1 MTRKAPGAHPKL
13 GLSLTSSEREREH
26 VEGKE
31 KKKWSGKAFR
41 MPRKEEKR
49 RQFFIP
55 FPLFFFLTF
64 LIKCY
69 IINACGLKGSNI

>member
-1 MTRKAPGAHPKL
+1 
-13 GLSLTSSEREREH
+13 

-31 KKKWSGKAFR
+31 KKNGQAIR
-41 MPRKEEKR
+41 LLGCPEEKKR
-49 RQFFIP
+49 KDSFFIP
-55 FPLFFFLTF
+55 FPPFF

>member
-1 MTRKAPGAHPKL
+1 VRD
-13 GLSLTSSEREREH
+13 REREH

-31 KKKWSGKAFR
+31 KKNGQAIR
-41 MPRKEEKR
+41 LLGYPEEKKR
-49 RQFFIP
+49 EDSFFIP
-55 FPLFFFLTF
+55 FPLFFFFTF